1 MATLRGGF
9 FGFGLN
15 FEDHNLELRQLIR
28 DALRSTLEGDFSAH
42 ADYPYFYTRA
52 FYDMRTEV
60 DGLPLFPRELPEVF
74 LRWAGL
80 EAGKLISPEEIL
92 VLDLE
97 TTGLGRGQTIAFMIG
112 LGYYE
117 EGRYVVEQLLLPE
130 PEAEANSFDRLIEL
144 LEKKSV
150 LITFNGKTFDVPILE
165 SRLLYNHIWLDLR
178 SKLHIDLLHLARR
191 LWKNK
196 IPSCALET
204 IEFYIL
210 GYIREKEL
218 DIEGGLIPQTY
229 FRFLISGDAELMR
242 RVFIH
247 NQFDILHT
255 AALFT
260 LICDSAGYP
269 PALGF
274 DHRIDYHALARL
286 YISQDSSETARAI
299 LTDLLAQN
307 IVSGD
312 IACELGLLNKKE
324 GDLEAA
330 DSCFALAAAL
340 DHPAGRL
347 EYAKLLEKRKDYD
360 SALDQA
366 QALLHWHLARPQI
379 SARQVEALEK
389 RVLRLRRKLEL

>member
-1 MATLRGGF
+1 L
-9 FGFGLN
+9 GLN
-15 FEDHNLELRQLIR
+15 FDREDHNLELRQLIR
-28 DALRSTLEGDFSAH
+28 DTLSATLEGDFSTH
-42 ADYPYFYTRA
+42 PDYPYFFTRA
-52 FYDMRTEV
+52 FYDMFTEV
-60 DGLPLFPRELPEVF
+60 EGLPLFPQEMPEVF

-80 EAGKLISPEEIL
+80 EAGKGISPEEIL

-117 EGRYVVEQLLLPE
+117 EGRYVVEQLFLPE
-130 PEAEANSFDRLIEL
+130 PEAEVSSFDRLIEL

-178 SKLHIDLLHLARR
+178 SKLHIDLLHIARR

-210 GYIREKEL
+210 GHIREKEL

-229 FRFLISGDAELMR
+229 FQFLISGDAELMR

-247 NQFDILHT
+247 NQLDILHT

-260 LICDSAGYP
+260 LICDSVGYP

-286 YISQDSSETARAI
+286 YLSQGESETARAI

-312 IACELGLLNKKE
+312 IACDLGLINKKE
-324 GDLEAA
+324 GDLEASE
-330 DSCFALAAAL
+330 SCFALAAAL
-340 DHPAGRL
+340 DHPTGTL
-347 EYAKLLEKRKDYD
+347 EYAKLLEKRREFD
-360 SALDQA
+360 SALQQA
-366 QALLHWHLARPQI
+366 RKLLDWHLARPRTNV
-379 SARQVEALEK
+379 RQVEELEK
-389 RVLRLRRKLEL
+389 RVLRLRRKLGI

>member
-1 MATLRGGF
+1 
-9 FGFGLN
+9 
-15 FEDHNLELRQLIR
+15 
-28 DALRSTLEGDFSAH
+28 
-42 ADYPYFYTRA
+42 
-52 FYDMRTEV
+52 
-60 DGLPLFPRELPEVF
+60 
-74 LRWAGL
+74 
-80 EAGKLISPEEIL
+80 
-92 VLDLE
+92 
-97 TTGLGRGQTIAFMIG
+97 
-112 LGYYE
+112 
-117 EGRYVVEQLLLPE
+117 
-130 PEAEANSFDRLIEL
+130 
-144 LEKKSV
+144 
-150 LITFNGKTFDVPILE
+150 
-165 SRLLYNHIWLDLR
+165 
-178 SKLHIDLLHLARR
+178 
-191 LWKNK
+191 
-196 IPSCALET
+196 
-204 IEFYIL
+204 
-210 GYIREKEL
+210 
-218 DIEGGLIPQTY
+218 
-229 FRFLISGDAELMR
+229 MR

-260 LICDSAGYP
+260 LICDSVGYP

>member
-1 MATLRGGF
+1 MQHDQDR
-9 FGFGLN
+9 
-15 FEDHNLELRQLIR
+15 EDFSLELRQLIR
-28 DALRSTLEGDFSAH
+28 EGLQADLGGEFSAH
-42 ADYPYFYTRA
+42 ADFPYFSV
-52 FYDMRTEV
+52 RTQYELGAEIE
-60 DGLPLFPRELPEVF
+60 GLPLYPLDLPPVF
-74 LRWAGL
+74 LNWAHL
-80 EAGKLISPEEIL
+80 DTKVNWQKEDFL

-97 TTGLGRGQTIAFMIG
+97 TTGLGRGQTLAFLIG

-117 EGRYVVEQLLLPE
+117 NDRYVVEQIFLPE

-144 LEKKSV
+144 TQQKAV
-150 LITFNGKTFDVPILE
+150 LITFNGKTFDLPILE
-165 SRLLYNHIWLDLR
+165 SRLLYNHVWLDLR
-178 SKLHIDLLHLARR
+178 AREHVDLLHLARR

-196 IPSCALET
+196 LPSCALET

-210 GYIREKEL
+210 GQIREQEL
-218 DIEGGLIPQTY
+218 DIDGGLIPQTY
-229 FRFLISGDAELMR
+229 FQYLISGETNVLK
-242 RVFIH
+242 RVFLH
-247 NQFDILHT
+247 NQLDILHT
-255 AALFT
+255 AALFA
-260 LICDSAGYP
+260 LICNSAGYP
-269 PALGF
+269 PAQGF

>member
-1 MATLRGGF
+1 M
-9 FGFGLN
+9 GLN
-15 FEDHNLELRQLIR
+15 FDREDHNLELRQLIR
-28 DALRSTLEGDFSAH
+28 DTLSATLEGDFSAH
-42 ADYPYFYTRA
+42 PDYPYFFTRA
-52 FYDMRTEV
+52 FYDMFTEV
-60 DGLPLFPRELPEVF
+60 EGLPLFPQEMPEVF

-80 EAGKLISPEEIL
+80 EAGKGISPEEIL

-117 EGRYVVEQLLLPE
+117 EGRYVVEQLFLPE
-130 PEAEANSFDRLIEL
+130 PEAEASSFDRLIEL

-178 SKLHIDLLHLARR
+178 SKLHIDLLHIARR

-210 GYIREKEL
+210 GHIREKEL

-229 FRFLISGDAELMR
+229 FQFLISGDAELMR

-247 NQFDILHT
+247 NQLDILHT

-260 LICDSAGYP
+260 LICDSVGYP

-286 YISQDSSETARAI
+286 YLSQGESETARAI

-312 IACELGLLNKKE
+312 IACDLGLINKKE
-324 GDLEAA
+324 GDLEASE
-330 DSCFALAAAL
+330 SCFALAAAL
-340 DHPAGRL
+340 DHPTGTL
-347 EYAKLLEKRKDYD
+347 EYAKLLEKRREFD
-360 SALDQA
+360 SALQQA
-366 QALLHWHLARPQI
+366 RKLLDWHLARPRTN
-379 SARQVEALEK
+379 ARQVEELEK
-389 RVLRLRRKLEL
+389 RVLRLRGKLGI

>member
-1 MATLRGGF
+1 M
-9 FGFGLN
+9 GLN
-15 FEDHNLELRQLIR
+15 FDREDHNLELRQLIR
-28 DALRSTLEGDFSAH
+28 DTLSATLEGDFSAH
-42 ADYPYFYTRA
+42 PDYPYFFTRA
-52 FYDMRTEV
+52 FYDMFTEV
-60 DGLPLFPRELPEVF
+60 EGLPLFPREMPEVF

-80 EAGKLISPEEIL
+80 EAGKGISPEEIL

-117 EGRYVVEQLLLPE
+117 EGRYVVEQLFLPE
-130 PEAEANSFDRLIEL
+130 PEAEASSFDRLIEL

-178 SKLHIDLLHLARR
+178 SKLHIDLLHIARR

-210 GYIREKEL
+210 GHIREKEL

-229 FRFLISGDAELMR
+229 FQFLISGDAELMR

-247 NQFDILHT
+247 NQLDILHT

-260 LICDSAGYP
+260 LICDSVGYP

-286 YISQDSSETARAI
+286 YLSQGESETARAI

-312 IACELGLLNKKE
+312 IACDLGLINKKE
-324 GDLEAA
+324 GDLEASE
-330 DSCFALAAAL
+330 SCFALAAAL
-340 DHPAGRL
+340 DHPTGTL
-347 EYAKLLEKRKDYD
+347 EYAKLLEKRREFD
-360 SALDQA
+360 SALQQA
-366 QALLHWHLARPQI
+366 RKLLDWHLARPRTNV
-379 SARQVEALEK
+379 RQVEELEK
-389 RVLRLRRKLEL
+389 RVLRLRRKLGI

>member
-1 MATLRGGF
+1 M
-9 FGFGLN
+9 GLN
-15 FEDHNLELRQLIR
+15 FDREDHNLELRQLIR
-28 DALRSTLEGDFSAH
+28 DTLSATLEGDFSTH
-42 ADYPYFYTRA
+42 PDYPYFFTRA
-52 FYDMRTEV
+52 FYDMFTEV
-60 DGLPLFPRELPEVF
+60 EGLPLFPQEMPEVF

-80 EAGKLISPEEIL
+80 EAGKGISPEEIL

-117 EGRYVVEQLLLPE
+117 EGRYVVEQLFLPE
-130 PEAEANSFDRLIEL
+130 PEAEVSSFDRLIEL

-178 SKLHIDLLHLARR
+178 SKLHIDLLHIARR

-210 GYIREKEL
+210 GHIREKEL

-229 FRFLISGDAELMR
+229 FQFLISGDAELMR

-247 NQFDILHT
+247 NQLDILHT

-260 LICDSAGYP
+260 LICDSVGYP

-286 YISQDSSETARAI
+286 YLSQGESETARAI

-312 IACELGLLNKKE
+312 IACDLGLINKKE
-324 GDLEAA
+324 GDLEASE
-330 DSCFALAAAL
+330 SCFALAAAL
-340 DHPAGRL
+340 DHPTGTL
-347 EYAKLLEKRKDYD
+347 EYAKLLEKRREFD
-360 SALDQA
+360 SALQQA
-366 QALLHWHLARPQI
+366 RKLLDWHLARPRTNV
-379 SARQVEALEK
+379 RQVEELEK
-389 RVLRLRRKLEL
+389 RVLRLRRKLGI